1 MSAQAMNEKV
11 IDPIDSSLLLEEL
24 TKDIFVRPTNNA
36 SNEIYIFKGD
46 EKPNLMKE
54 VGRLREV
61 TFRAAGGGTG
71 KSIDVDEFDGGPY
84 SYSQLIVWD
93 PAEKAIVGGYRIVL
107 CKDTVDS
114 NGHFHL
120 STTEIFD
127 FSQKLKTEYFPHTIE
142 LGRSFVQP
150 EFQPSAGSRKGLF
163 SLDNLWDGL
172 GALVAMHPEMK
183 YFFGK
188 ITMYTDF
195 NREAR
200 DTILRF
206 MHHYF
211 PDNEHLVS
219 IQSPI
224 QLEYDCADF
233 LGKLEGLDYKEG
245 HKLLNTRVRE
255 LGENIPPLF
264 NNYMNLSATMKTFGT
279 AVNNHFGDSEETG
292 IMVTIADIFQPKI
305 DRYVLPY
312 LDYLK
317 SQPTK

>member
-1 MSAQAMNEKV
+1 MSPQAMFENI
-11 IDPIDSSLLLEEL
+11 IDPIDRETLKREL
-24 TKDIFVRPTNNA
+24 TQDIFIRPTNNA

-46 EKPNLMKE
+46 EKPSLMKE

-61 TFRAAGGGTG
+61 SFRAAGGGTG
-71 KSIDVDEFDGGPY
+71 KPLDVDEFDSGPY

-93 PAEKAIVGGYRIVL
+93 PSENAIVGGYRVVL
-107 CKDTVDS
+107 CKDTQDTEG
-114 NGHFHL
+114 NFHL
-120 STTEIFD
+120 STTEIFQ
-127 FSQKLKTEYFPHTIE
+127 FSERLKRDYFPYAIE

-150 EFQPSAGSRKGLF
+150 EFQPSVGSRKGLF

-172 GALVAMHPEMK
+172 GALVVMHPEMK

-211 PDNEHLVS
+211 PDPDGLAIVD
-219 IQSPI
+219 SPVV
-224 QLEYDCADF
+224 LEYECKDF
-233 LGKLEGLDYKEG
+233 MEKLQGLDYKDG
-245 HKLLNTRVRE
+245 HKLLNTTVRD

-264 NNYMNLSATMKTFGT
+264 NNYMNLSPTMRTFGT
-279 AVNNHFGDSEETG
+279 TTNSHFGDVEETG
-292 IMVTIADIFQPKI
+292 IMVTIQDIYDQKK

-312 LDYLK
+312 LEYLK
-317 SQPTK
+317 SKNK

>member
-1 MSAQAMNEKV
+1 MSPQAMFENI
-11 IDPIDSSLLLEEL
+11 IDPIDRETLKREL
-24 TKDIFVRPTNNA
+24 TQDIFIRPTNNA

-61 TFRAAGGGTG
+61 SFRAAGGGTG
-71 KSIDVDEFDGGPY
+71 KPLDVDEFDSGPY

-93 PAEKAIVGGYRIVL
+93 PSENAIVGGYRVVL
-107 CKDTVDS
+107 CKDTQDTEG
-114 NGHFHL
+114 NFHL
-120 STTEIFD
+120 STTEIFQ
-127 FSQKLKTEYFPHTIE
+127 FSERLKRDYFPYAIE

-150 EFQPSAGSRKGLF
+150 EFQPSVGSRKGLF

-172 GALVAMHPEMK
+172 GALVVMHPEMK

-211 PDNEHLVS
+211 PDPDGLAIVD
-219 IQSPI
+219 SPVV
-224 QLEYDCADF
+224 LEYECKDF
-233 LGKLEGLDYKEG
+233 MEKLQGLDYKDG
-245 HKLLNTRVRE
+245 HKLLNTTVRD

-264 NNYMNLSATMKTFGT
+264 NNYMNLSPTMRTFGT
-279 AVNNHFGDSEETG
+279 TTNSHFGDVEETG
-292 IMVTIADIFQPKI
+292 IMVTIQDIYDQKK

-312 LDYLK
+312 LEYLK
-317 SQPTK
+317 SNNK